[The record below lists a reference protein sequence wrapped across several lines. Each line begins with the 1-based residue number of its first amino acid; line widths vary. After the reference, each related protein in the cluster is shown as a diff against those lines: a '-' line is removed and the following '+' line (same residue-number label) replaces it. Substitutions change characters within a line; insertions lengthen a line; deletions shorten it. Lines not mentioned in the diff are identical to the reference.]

1 MRTLVLRL
9 VLALA
14 VIVAGAPARVAA
26 ASGCACCRSS
36 MDDSALQ
43 HDCCSIVPAAPE
55 AQGVLPT
62 AGPSAALILVA
73 TNTPSTAADHVPA
86 TVADARSRGGG
97 RHLFLLHLVLRI

>member
-14 VIVAGAPARVAA
+14 VIVAGAPAQVAA
-26 ASGCACCRSS
+26 SSGCACCRSS

-55 AQGVLPT
+55 AQAVLPT

-73 TNTPSTAADHVPA
+73 TNTPSTGHVPA